1 MQSISA
7 SLSERNTEII
17 VISADQVADNQRL
30 AARKGFDFRLLAD
43 PELSVIDQF
52 GLRHSGGGFMGNDIA
67 RPAVF
72 IADKTGQI
80 TWKEFTANWRVRV
93 RPEQI
98 LEQTK
103 SFE

>member
-7 SLSERNTEII
+7 TLNERNTEII
-17 VISADQVADNQRL
+17 VVSADQVADNQRL
-30 AARKGFDFRLLAD
+30 AVRKGFDFRLLAD
-43 PELSVIDQF
+43 PELKVIDQF
-52 GLRHSGGGFMGNDIA
+52 GLRHPSGGFMGNDIA

-72 IADKTGQI
+72 ITDKTGQI
-80 TWKEFTANWRVRV
+80 TWKELTTNWRVRI

-103 SFE
+103 HFE

>member
-1 MQSISA
+1 MQSISDT
-7 SLSERNTEII
+7 LKKRNTEII
-17 VISADQVADNQRL
+17 VVSADQVTDNQRL

-43 PELSVIDQF
+43 PELTVIDQF
-52 GLRHSGGGFMGNDIA
+52 GLRHPSGGIMGNDIA

-80 TWKEFTANWRVRV
+80 TWTELTANWRVRV

-103 SFE
+103 NFN